1 MGDFAQLYKLK
12 VKFPFID
19 FLIRRIKFMAKPI
32 VAIVGRPNVGKST
45 LFNRIAGE
53 RISIVEDTPGVTR
66 DRIYADAEWLDHHYT
81 LIDTG
86 GLEPD
91 SDDMM
96 LKHMYSQAEIAIS
109 SADVILFVVDVRT
122 GMTDMDMQVA
132 NILRKADK
140 PVVLAV
146 NKVDDLAKYGMQ
158 VYEFYSL
165 GLGDPFGVSG
175 GQMIGLGD
183 LLDEVVKH
191 FPADK
196 DDSAEDDAI
205 KVAII
210 GKPNAGKSS
219 LVNRIL
225 GENRVIVSDVAGTTR
240 DAIDSEYELNGQKYV
255 FIDTAG
261 MRRKAKIKE
270 SIEKYSIIR
279 AVAAVERADVCI
291 LMINAVEGITEQ
303 DTKVAGIAH
312 EAGKAVIIAVNK
324 WDLIEKDN
332 HTMNKFLKDIDTE
345 FKYLSYA
352 PRIFISAATGQ
363 RVTKL
368 FELITMVSE
377 NNSRRIATGMLN
389 DVLIEA
395 MAMNQPPAEKGK
407 QLRIYYMTQVSVKP
421 PTFVLFVNDTELLHF
436 SYKRYLEN
444 QLRDAFGFVGTPIH
458 FIARNRK
465 E

>member
-1 MGDFAQLYKLK
+1 
-12 VKFPFID
+12 
-19 FLIRRIKFMAKPI
+19 MAKPI
-32 VAIVGRPNVGKST
+32 VAIVGRPNVGTST

-66 DRIYADAEWLDHHYT
+66 DRIYADAEWLDHHFT

-196 DDSAEDDAI
+196 DDSAEDDSI

-210 GKPNAGKSS
+210 GKPNVGKSS

>member
-1 MGDFAQLYKLK
+1 
-12 VKFPFID
+12 
-19 FLIRRIKFMAKPI
+19 MAKPI

-66 DRIYADAEWLDHHYT
+66 DRIYADAEWLDHHFT

-146 NKVDDLAKYGMQ
+146 NKIDDLAKYGMQ

-210 GKPNAGKSS
+210 GKPNVGKSS

>member
-1 MGDFAQLYKLK
+1 MGNFAQLYKLK
-12 VKFPFID
+12 AKFPFID

-66 DRIYADAEWLDHHYT
+66 DRIYADAEWLDHHFT

-196 DDSAEDDAI
+196 DDSAEDDSI

-210 GKPNAGKSS
+210 GKPNVGKSS

>member
-1 MGDFAQLYKLK
+1 
-12 VKFPFID
+12 
-19 FLIRRIKFMAKPI
+19 MAKPI

-66 DRIYADAEWLDHHYT
+66 DRIYADAEWLDHHFT

-196 DDSAEDDAI
+196 DDSAEDDSI

-210 GKPNAGKSS
+210 GKPNVGKSS
-219 LVNRIL
+219 LVNR
-225 GENRVIVSDVAGTTR
+225 
-240 DAIDSEYELNGQKYV
+240 
-255 FIDTAG
+255 
-261 MRRKAKIKE
+261 M
-270 SIEKYSIIR
+270 
-279 AVAAVERADVCI
+279 
-291 LMINAVEGITEQ
+291 
-303 DTKVAGIAH
+303 
-312 EAGKAVIIAVNK
+312 
-324 WDLIEKDN
+324 
-332 HTMNKFLKDIDTE
+332 
-345 FKYLSYA
+345 
-352 PRIFISAATGQ
+352 
-363 RVTKL
+363 
-368 FELITMVSE
+368 
-377 NNSRRIATGMLN
+377 
-389 DVLIEA
+389 
-395 MAMNQPPAEKGK
+395 
-407 QLRIYYMTQVSVKP
+407 
-421 PTFVLFVNDTELLHF
+421 
-436 SYKRYLEN
+436 
-444 QLRDAFGFVGTPIH
+444 
-458 FIARNRK
+458 
-465 E
+465 

>member
-1 MGDFAQLYKLK
+1 MLAVL
-12 VKFPFID
+12 
-19 FLIRRIKFMAKPI
+19 
-32 VAIVGRPNVGKST
+32 
-45 LFNRIAGE
+45 
-53 RISIVEDTPGVTR
+53 IVEDTPGVTR
-66 DRIYADAEWLDHHYT
+66 DRIYADAEWLDHHFT

-196 DDSAEDDAI
+196 DDSAEDDSI

-210 GKPNAGKSS
+210 GKPNVGKSS

>member
-1 MGDFAQLYKLK
+1 MS
-12 VKFPFID
+12 
-19 FLIRRIKFMAKPI
+19 KPI

-45 LFNRIAGE
+45 LFNRIAGQ

-66 DRIYADAEWLDHHYT
+66 DRIYADAEWLNHHFT

-86 GLEPD
+86 GLEPE

-96 LKHMYSQAEIAIS
+96 LKNMYSQAEIAIE
-109 SADVILFVVDVRT
+109 SADVIIFVADVKT
-122 GMTDMDMQVA
+122 GMVDADMQVA
-132 NILRKADK
+132 NILRKSKK
-140 PVVLAV
+140 PIVLAV
-146 NKVDDLAKYGMQ
+146 NKMDDLAKYGMDI
-158 VYEFYSL
+158 YEFYQL
-165 GLGDPFGVSG
+165 GLGEPFGVSA
-175 GQMIGLGD
+175 GQMLGIGD
-183 LLDEVVKH
+183 MLDEVVKH

-196 DDSAEDDAI
+196 DDSEEADVI

-210 GKPNAGKSS
+210 GKPNVGKSS
-219 LVNRIL
+219 LINRIL
-225 GENRVIVSDVAGTTR
+225 GEERVIVSDIAGTTR
-240 DAIDSEYELNGQKYV
+240 DAIDSDYEYNGQKYV

-261 MRRKAKIKE
+261 MRRKSKIKE
-270 SIEKYSIIR
+270 NIEKYSIIR

-291 LMINAVEGITEQ
+291 MMINAEEGITDQ

-324 WDLIEKDN
+324 WDKIEKDN
-332 HTMNKFLKDIDTE
+332 KTMNKFTKDIESE

-352 PRIFISAATGQ
+352 PIIYISAATGQ

-368 FELITMVSE
+368 FELINTVNE
-377 NNSRRIATGMLN
+377 NNSLRISTGMLN

-395 MAMNQPPAEKGK
+395 MAMNQPPAEKGRP
-407 QLRIYYMTQVSVKP
+407 LRIYYMTQVSVKP

-436 SYKRYLEN
+436 SYKRYIEN
-444 QLRDAFGFVGTPIH
+444 QLRDAFGFTGTPIH

>member
-1 MGDFAQLYKLK
+1 
-12 VKFPFID
+12 
-19 FLIRRIKFMAKPI
+19 MAKPI

-66 DRIYADAEWLDHHYT
+66 DRIYADAEWLDHHFT

-210 GKPNAGKSS
+210 GKPNVGKSS

-324 WDLIEKDN
+324 WDLLEKDN

>member
-1 MGDFAQLYKLK
+1 
-12 VKFPFID
+12 
-19 FLIRRIKFMAKPI
+19 MAKPI

-45 LFNRIAGE
+45 LFNRIAGQ

-66 DRIYADAEWLDHHYT
+66 DRIYADAEWLNHNFT

-86 GLEPD
+86 GLEPE

-96 LKHMYSQAEIAIS
+96 LKNMYSQAEIAIE
-109 SADVILFVVDVRT
+109 SADVIIFVADVRT
-122 GMTDMDMQVA
+122 GMVDADMQVA
-132 NILRKADK
+132 NILRKSKK

-146 NKVDDLAKYGMQ
+146 NKMDDLAKYGMDI
-158 VYEFYSL
+158 YEFYQL
-165 GLGDPFGVSG
+165 GLGEPFGVSA
-175 GQMIGLGD
+175 GQMLGIGD

-191 FPADK
+191 FPEDK
-196 DDSAEDDAI
+196 DGEDDEDTI

-210 GKPNAGKSS
+210 GKPNVGKSS
-219 LVNRIL
+219 LINRIL
-225 GENRVIVSDVAGTTR
+225 GEERVIVSDVAGTTR
-240 DAIDSEYELNGQKYV
+240 DAIDSPYEYNGQKYV

-261 MRRKAKIKE
+261 MRRKSKIKE
-270 SIEKYSIIR
+270 NIEKYSIIR

-291 LMINAVEGITEQ
+291 MMINAEEGITDQ

-324 WDLIEKDN
+324 WDKIEKDN
-332 HTMNKFLKDIDTE
+332 KTMNKFVKDIETE

-352 PRIFISAATGQ
+352 PTIFISAATGQ

-368 FELITMVSE
+368 FDLINMVHE
-377 NNSRRIATGMLN
+377 NNTMRIATGVLN

-395 MAMNQPPAEKGK
+395 MAMNQPPAEKGRP
-407 QLRIYYMTQVSVKP
+407 LRIYYMTQVSVKP

-436 SYKRYLEN
+436 SYKRYIEN
-444 QLRDAFGFVGTPIH
+444 QLREAFGFKGTPIH

>member
-1 MGDFAQLYKLK
+1 
-12 VKFPFID
+12 
-19 FLIRRIKFMAKPI
+19 MAKPI

-66 DRIYADAEWLDHHYT
+66 DRIYAEAEWLQYNFT

-86 GLEPD
+86 GLEPES
-91 SDDMM
+91 SDLM
-96 LKHMYSQAEIAIS
+96 LKEIYAQAEIAIEM
-109 SADVILFVVDVRT
+109 ADVIVFVVDVKT
-122 GMTDMDMQVA
+122 GATDMDMQVA
-132 NILRKADK
+132 NILRKAGK

-146 NKVDDLAKYGMQ
+146 NKMDDLAKYGMD
-158 VYEFYSL
+158 VFEFYTL
-165 GLGDPFGVSG
+165 GLGDPIGVSA
-175 GQMIGLGD
+175 GQMLGIGE

-191 FPADK
+191 FPDG
-196 DDSAEDDAI
+196 SENIEEDEAI
-205 KVAII
+205 KIAVI
-210 GKPNAGKSS
+210 GKPNVGKSS
-219 LVNRIL
+219 LINKIL
-225 GENRVIVSDVAGTTR
+225 GEKRVIVSDVAGTTR
-240 DAIDSEYELNGQKYV
+240 DAIDTPYEKDGQKYV

-261 MRRKAKIKE
+261 MRRKSKIKE
-270 SIEKYSIIR
+270 NIEKFSIIR

-291 LMINAVEGITEQ
+291 LMLNATEEISDQ

-324 WDLIEKDN
+324 WDLVEKDGK
-332 HTMNKFLKDIDTE
+332 TMNKFIKDIETE
-345 FKYLSYA
+345 FKFMPYA
-352 PRIFISAATGQ
+352 PKIFISAETGQ
-363 RVTKL
+363 RVHKL
-368 FELITMVSE
+368 FEMIKAVNA
-377 NNSRRIATGMLN
+377 NNTLRVATGVLN

-395 MAMNQPPAEKGK
+395 MAMNQPPAEKGRP
-407 QLRIYYMTQVSVKP
+407 LRIYYMTQVSVRP

-444 QLRDAFGFVGTPIH
+444 QLRMAFGFDGTPIH

>member
-1 MGDFAQLYKLK
+1 
-12 VKFPFID
+12 
-19 FLIRRIKFMAKPI
+19 MAKPI

-66 DRIYADAEWLDHHYT
+66 DRIYADAEWLDHHFT

-210 GKPNAGKSS
+210 GKPNVGKSS

>member
-1 MGDFAQLYKLK
+1 MS
-12 VKFPFID
+12 
-19 FLIRRIKFMAKPI
+19 KPI

-45 LFNRIAGE
+45 LFNRIAGQ

-66 DRIYADAEWLDHHYT
+66 DRIYADAEWLNHHFT

-86 GLEPD
+86 GLEPE

-96 LKHMYSQAEIAIS
+96 LKNMYSQAEIAIE
-109 SADVILFVVDVRT
+109 SADVIIFVADVKT
-122 GMTDMDMQVA
+122 GMVDADMQVA
-132 NILRKADK
+132 NILRKSKK
-140 PVVLAV
+140 PIVLAV
-146 NKVDDLAKYGMQ
+146 NKMDDLAKYGMDI
-158 VYEFYSL
+158 YEFYQL
-165 GLGDPFGVSG
+165 GLGEPFGVSA
-175 GQMIGLGD
+175 GQMLGIGD
-183 LLDEVVKH
+183 MLDEVVKH

-196 DDSAEDDAI
+196 DDSEEDDVI

-210 GKPNAGKSS
+210 GKPNVGKSS
-219 LVNRIL
+219 LINRIL
-225 GENRVIVSDVAGTTR
+225 GEERVIVSDIAGTTR
-240 DAIDSEYELNGQKYV
+240 DAIDSDYEYNGQKYV

-261 MRRKAKIKE
+261 MRRKSKIKE
-270 SIEKYSIIR
+270 NIEKYSIIR

-291 LMINAVEGITEQ
+291 MMINAEEGITDQ

-324 WDLIEKDN
+324 WDKIEKDN
-332 HTMNKFLKDIDTE
+332 KTMNKFTKDIESE

-352 PRIFISAATGQ
+352 PIIYISAATGK

-368 FELITMVSE
+368 FELINTVNE
-377 NNSRRIATGMLN
+377 NNSLRISTGMLN

-395 MAMNQPPAEKGK
+395 MAMNQPPAEKGRP
-407 QLRIYYMTQVSVKP
+407 LRIYYMTQVSVKP

-436 SYKRYLEN
+436 SYKRYIEN
-444 QLRDAFGFVGTPIH
+444 QLRDAFGFTGTPIH

>member
-1 MGDFAQLYKLK
+1 
-12 VKFPFID
+12 
-19 FLIRRIKFMAKPI
+19 MAKPI

-66 DRIYADAEWLDHHYT
+66 DRIYADAEWLDHHFT

-196 DDSAEDDAI
+196 DDSAEDDSI

-210 GKPNAGKSS
+210 GKPNVGKSS

-421 PTFVLFVNDTELLHF
+421 PTFVLFVNDTELIHF

>member
-1 MGDFAQLYKLK
+1 
-12 VKFPFID
+12 
-19 FLIRRIKFMAKPI
+19 MAKPI

-66 DRIYADAEWLDHHYT
+66 DRIYADAEWLDHHFT

-196 DDSAEDDAI
+196 DDSAEDDSI

-210 GKPNAGKSS
+210 GKPNVGKSS

-225 GENRVIVSDVAGTTR
+225 GENRVIVSDIAGTTR

>member
-1 MGDFAQLYKLK
+1 
-12 VKFPFID
+12 
-19 FLIRRIKFMAKPI
+19 MAKPI

-45 LFNRIAGE
+45 LFNRIAGQ

-66 DRIYADAEWLDHHYT
+66 DRIYADAEWLNYNFT

-86 GLEPD
+86 GLEPE

-96 LKHMYSQAEIAIS
+96 LKNMYSQAEIAIE
-109 SADVILFVVDVRT
+109 SADVIIFVADVKT
-122 GMTDMDMQVA
+122 GMVDADLQVA
-132 NILRKADK
+132 NILRKSQK

-146 NKVDDLAKYGMQ
+146 NKMDDLAKYGMDI
-158 VYEFYSL
+158 YEFYQL
-165 GLGDPFGVSG
+165 GLGEPFGVSA
-175 GQMIGLGD
+175 GQMLGIGD
-183 LLDEVVKH
+183 MLDEVVKH
-191 FPADK
+191 FPEDK
-196 DDSAEDDAI
+196 TGEEDEDII

-210 GKPNAGKSS
+210 GKPNVGKSS
-219 LVNRIL
+219 LINRIL
-225 GENRVIVSDVAGTTR
+225 GEERVIVSDVAGTTR
-240 DAIDSEYELNGQKYV
+240 DAIDSPYEYQGQKYV

-261 MRRKAKIKE
+261 MRRKSKIKE
-270 SIEKYSIIR
+270 NIEKYSIIR

-291 LMINAVEGITEQ
+291 MMINAEEGITDQ

-324 WDLIEKDN
+324 WDKIEKDN
-332 HTMNKFLKDIDTE
+332 KTMNKFVKDIETE

-352 PRIFISAATGQ
+352 PTIFISAATGQ

-368 FELITMVSE
+368 FELINMVHE
-377 NNSRRIATGMLN
+377 NNTMRISTGVLN

-395 MAMNQPPAEKGK
+395 MAMNQPPADKGRP
-407 QLRIYYMTQVSVKP
+407 LRIYYMTQVSVKP

-436 SYKRYLEN
+436 SYKRYIEN
-444 QLRDAFGFVGTPIH
+444 QLRDAFGFKGTPIH

>member
-1 MGDFAQLYKLK
+1 
-12 VKFPFID
+12 
-19 FLIRRIKFMAKPI
+19 MAKPI

-45 LFNRIAGE
+45 LFNRIAGQ

-66 DRIYADAEWLDHHYT
+66 DRIYADAEWLNRNFT

-86 GLEPD
+86 GLEPE

-96 LKHMYSQAEIAIS
+96 LKNMYSQAEIAIE
-109 SADVILFVVDVRT
+109 SADVIIFVADVRT
-122 GMTDMDMQVA
+122 GMVDADMQVA
-132 NILRKADK
+132 NILRKSKK

-146 NKVDDLAKYGMQ
+146 NKMDDLAKYGMDI
-158 VYEFYSL
+158 YEFYQL
-165 GLGDPFGVSG
+165 GLGEPFGVSA
-175 GQMIGLGD
+175 GQMLGIGD
-183 LLDEVVKH
+183 LLDEVIKY
-191 FPADK
+191 FPEDNE
-196 DDSAEDDAI
+196 DNEDDDTI

-210 GKPNAGKSS
+210 GKPNVGKSS
-219 LVNRIL
+219 LINRIL
-225 GENRVIVSDVAGTTR
+225 GEERVIVSDVAGTTR
-240 DAIDSEYELNGQKYV
+240 DAIDSEYEYNGQKYV

-261 MRRKAKIKE
+261 MRRKSKIKE
-270 SIEKYSIIR
+270 NIEKYSIIR

-291 LMINAVEGITEQ
+291 MMINAEEGITDQ

-324 WDLIEKDN
+324 WDKIEKDN
-332 HTMNKFLKDIDTE
+332 KTMNKFVKDIETE

-352 PRIFISAATGQ
+352 PTIFISAATGQ

-368 FELITMVSE
+368 FELIDMVHQNNTM
-377 NNSRRIATGMLN
+377 RISTGMLN

-395 MAMNQPPAEKGK
+395 MAMNQPPAEKGRP
-407 QLRIYYMTQVSVKP
+407 LRIYYITQVSVKP

-436 SYKRYLEN
+436 SYKRYIEN
-444 QLRDAFGFVGTPIH
+444 QLREAFGFKGTPIH

>member
-1 MGDFAQLYKLK
+1 
-12 VKFPFID
+12 
-19 FLIRRIKFMAKPI
+19 MAKPI

-66 DRIYADAEWLDHHYT
+66 DRIYADAEWLDHHFT

-196 DDSAEDDAI
+196 DDSI

-210 GKPNAGKSS
+210 GKPNVGKSS